1 MWETD
6 QLNGISVFM
15 KTELNISPTMPLS
28 VLYTRTHDKFMLGV
42 ISRKHFVSA
51 DEDVYFLLSENK
63 NSAFRRVSIFALA
76 DK

>member
-1 MWETD
+1 M
-6 QLNGISVFM
+6 S
-15 KTELNISPTMPLS
+15 LS

-51 DEDVYFLLSENK
+51 DEDVCFLLSKNK
-63 NSAFRRVSIFALA
+63 NSAFQCLSTFALA

>member
-1 MWETD
+1 
-6 QLNGISVFM
+6 
-15 KTELNISPTMPLS
+15 
-28 VLYTRTHDKFMLGV
+28 MLKV

-63 NSAFRRVSIFALA
+63 NSASQRVSIFVLA

>member
-1 MWETD
+1 
-6 QLNGISVFM
+6 M
-15 KTELNISPTMPLS
+15 KTELNIWPTMSLS
-28 VLYTRTHDKFMLGV
+28 VLYTRTHDKFMLEV
-42 ISRKHFVSA
+42 ISRKHFVST